1 MKKSEKPI
9 NNTPKVAII
18 LLNWNGWE
26 DTIECLESLFKVD
39 YPNYEILVL
48 DNKSTNESIQKIKN
62 YAKGEI
68 RTSSKYF
75 QYDPKNKPIKIKE
88 YTEDMIN
95 EILKSESET
104 KQIVEKKSKELK
116 EEHAQESAQEF
127 IFIMNNENHGFAKGN
142 NIGMKYA
149 KTMLSADY
157 ILLLNNDTV
166 VERDFL
172 THLIKAAKQNKS
184 AGIIAP
190 KIPYYDKPD
199 KNWFGWGKIN
209 WFSINIAYHISKI
222 DEKIIQSDYITGCAA
237 LIRTDV
243 IDKIGY
249 LNEKLFLYFEDADY
263 SLRAKAKGFE
273 LIVVP
278 DAVVYHKVSATSYTF
293 TLSNA
298 QYYFS
303 RNRLWFVKKY
313 CPKKYLRLSLMFI
326 ILRLFLAAGFFTL
339 KRERSTV
346 KAIMKAYRDGLNT
359 SFLR

>member
-1 MKKSEKPI
+1 MKKNEISI
-9 NNTPKVAII
+9 NYTPKVAII
-18 LLNWNGWE
+18 LLNWNSWE
-26 DTIECLESLFKVD
+26 DTIECLESLFKID
-39 YPNYEILVL
+39 YPNFKILVL

-62 YAKGEI
+62 YANGDI

-75 QYDPKNKPIKIKE
+75 QYNPNNKPIKIKE

-95 EILKSESET
+95 EILKKGSET
-104 KQIVEKKSKELK
+104 DLTMGKMK
-116 EEHAQESAQEF
+116 EEQKDKNALEPTQEF
-127 IFIMNNENHGFAKGN
+127 ILIKNNDNHGFAKGN

-149 KTMLSADY
+149 KTVLSADY

-166 VERDFL
+166 VKIDFL
-172 THLIKAAKQNKS
+172 TNLIKAAEQNKS

-190 KIPYYDKPD
+190 RIPYYDKPD
-199 KNWFGWGKIN
+199 KNWFGWGRIN
-209 WFSINIAYHISKI
+209 WFSINIAYHISRI
-222 DEKIIQSDYITGCAA
+222 DDKIIQSDYITGCAA
-237 LIRTDV
+237 LIRADV

-263 SLRAKAKGFE
+263 SLRAKARGFE
-273 LIVVP
+273 LIIVP

-293 TLSNA
+293 TLSKA

-313 CPKKYLRLSLMFI
+313 CPKKYLRLSLGFI
-326 ILRLFLAAGFFTL
+326 IIRLFLAAGFFTL

-359 SFLR
+359 SY